1 MAGSLDDNPPDLLG
15 TRRTYG
21 ANDYQYLILSRDKDL
36 AMASIWLSKQATM
49 TMPEIADQ
57 LRRLADFVEG
67 RSLGQGG

>member
-15 TRRTYG
+15 NRRTYG
-21 ANDYQYLILSRDKDL
+21 ANDYQYLILSRDKEL

-49 TMPEIADQ
+49 TLSEIADQ

-67 RSLGQGG
+67 NADLA